1 MSRHRSCY
9 GPTSTFRLRVDGRL
23 YNRIPH
29 TCRLGVLSG
38 MTFLNPLLWA
48 SPSQIWQLWI
58 AVLTATKIGS
68 TLGWSTNRASTF
80 VWVTL
85 STLYRPWNGHA
96 NFQAFPV
103 KVEGMWIMTRL
114 LTWNR
119 CSLACLSCCC
129 FWLDC
134 AVWILRANN
143 HALDKLEVQLD
154 SLMSSQCKE
163 NWAGKG

>member
-1 MSRHRSCY
+1 MQYNESLQTITDLPTEDRSSSINILKLKKTSYGKWHNKLQFRSVMSRNRSCY

-68 TLGWSTNRASTF
+68 TLGWSTNCASTF

-85 STLYRPWNGHA
+85 L
-96 NFQAFPV
+96 
-103 KVEGMWIMTRL
+103 IRL
-114 LTWNR
+114 
-119 CSLACLSCCC
+119 CSLNFTCQQP
-129 FWLDC
+129 
-134 AVWILRANN
+134 RT
-143 HALDKLEVQLD
+143 Q
-154 SLMSSQCKE
+154 
-163 NWAGKG
+163 